1 MGRGSARKMA
11 IGAGKHLI
19 MVLVSMFMLLP
30 LVWGLITSFKPQSEI
45 FKYPPKFFT
54 GLTLENY
61 IQAFQRE
68 GLGRYL
74 VTTIALAVISTV
86 IGILFA
92 TFAAYIFSRYSFR
105 GKLFCTTFVV
115 LPMLIPGLVNLIPLF
130 SVYSRM
136 GLRDNFIGLVLLYLP
151 GIMPFSIMVLQN
163 YLRAVPFTLEEA
175 AMIDG
180 CSRWQILT
188 KIILPVI
195 VPGVI
200 AVAMIGFVN
209 IWNEFIITL
218 IFTSGRGLRTVTLS
232 LFYMVNANNVNYGVV
247 CAVAFVN
254 IIPVLIIF
262 LIFRKQFIGSMID
275 GAIKG

>member
-1 MGRGSARKMA
+1 
-11 IGAGKHLI
+11 
-19 MVLVSMFMLLP
+19 
-30 LVWGLITSFKPQSEI
+30 
-45 FKYPPKFFT
+45 
-54 GLTLENY
+54 
-61 IQAFQRE
+61 
-68 GLGRYL
+68 
-74 VTTIALAVISTV
+74 
-86 IGILFA
+86 
-92 TFAAYIFSRYSFR
+92 
-105 GKLFCTTFVV
+105 
-115 LPMLIPGLVNLIPLF
+115 
-130 SVYSRM
+130 
-136 GLRDNFIGLVLLYLP
+136 
-151 GIMPFSIMVLQN
+151 
-163 YLRAVPFTLEEA
+163 
-175 AMIDG
+175 MIDG

-200 AVAMIGFVN
+200 AVGMIGFVN

-262 LIFRKQFIGSMID
+262 LIFRKQFISSMID